1 MTGLVG
7 NVTLSGNI
15 LSGWNMYGM
24 PLNDTG
30 LLTKM
35 VRTVEDMKIR
45 DRQFSKRA
53 SKAFAVNPNFWNGE
67 INITC
72 DNSDAANDTFLR
84 LNGWTKG
91 VAFVNGFNLGR
102 YWPSMGP
109 QVVNCIKN
117 YRKTVCFTILEFVI
131 RDIN

>member
-1 MTGLVG
+1 MVG

-35 VRTVEDMKIR
+35 VRTVEEMKIR

-72 DNSDAANDTFLR
+72 GNSDAANDTFLR

-109 QVVNCIKN
+109 QVVNCINN
-117 YRKTVCFTILEFVI
+117 YGKTLVFASQY
-131 RDIN
+131 

>member
-109 QVVNCIKN
+109 RVVNCINN
-117 YRKTVCFTILEFVI
+117 YGKTVFASQY
-131 RDIN
+131 

>member
-1 MTGLVG
+1 MG

-35 VRTVEDMKIR
+35 IRTVKSMKIQ
-45 DRQFSKRA
+45 DQDFAKRLSTA
-53 SKAFAVNPNFWNGE
+53 IVVNPNFWHGE
-67 INITC
+67 INIKCGNGNT
-72 DNSDAANDTFLR
+72 ANDTFLR
-84 LNGWTKG
+84 LDGWTKG

-102 YWPSMGP
+102 YWPPMGP
-109 QVVNCIKN
+109 QVTNHMHEYK
-117 YRKTVCFTILEFVI
+117 
-131 RDIN
+131 

>member
-1 MTGLVG
+1 MVG

-35 VRTVEDMKIR
+35 VRTVEEMKIR

-109 QVVNCIKN
+109 QVVNCINN
-117 YRKTVCFTILEFVI
+117 YGKTLVFASQY
-131 RDIN
+131 

>member
-1 MTGLVG
+1 
-7 NVTLSGNI
+7 
-15 LSGWNMYGM
+15 MYGM

-35 VRTVEDMKIR
+35 VRTVAEMKIR
-45 DRQFSKRA
+45 DREFRKRVSKTI
-53 SKAFAVNPNFWNGE
+53 AVNPNFWNGE
-67 INITC
+67 INIACGNT
-72 DNSDAANDTFLR
+72 NTANDTFLR

-109 QVVNCIKN
+109 QVVNSLESYNK
-117 YRKTVCFTILEFVI
+117 VMVFTILLLVTF
-131 RDIN
+131 DISYSHDFYRSHCMCLKQF